1 MNSYLRELSEKSK
14 KVRRQVKFYYSNHNP
29 LPKQNPYGRNFFTI
43 PQTINAEHMYP
54 NIIVVKVTPACLGDC
69 AFCFR
74 QKQRTEELNEI
85 TPEDMK
91 IINQYVQNYNSGQEH
106 DLMKIKEILI
116 TGGEPFLL
124 NIRVLRKLLESVKNV
139 GIEFIRIGSRATT
152 ISPWLIQNELINML
166 NDYKPLTIIAHY
178 NHVDELTKESLEA
191 SEKILSAGITIKN
204 QSVLLRGV
212 NDRVE
217 ELCNL
222 HWKLSRNSI
231 LPYRLNHCTPVGFE
245 QLRTTVRE
253 GIALVKEVQ
262 SMSGAIGHF
271 HFNVITPLGIAPG
284 FTESH
289 ILDEKKGAELIE
301 MYKRNPEPFFDLE
314 KINPDAQYLKIHI
327 TSRTIKDPNIPKE
340 AWYRD
345 GIPTSIG

>member
-1 MNSYLRELSEKSK
+1 MNNYLRELAEKSE
-14 KVRRQVKFYYSNHNP
+14 KVRRQVRFYYSNYNH
-29 LPKQNPYGRNFFTI
+29 LPKQNPYGRNFFAI
-43 PQTINAEHMYP
+43 PKTINAEHMYP

-85 TPEDMK
+85 TPEGMN
-91 IINQYVQNYNSGQEH
+91 IINQYVQNYNSGPEQ
-106 DLMKIKEILI
+106 DLMKIKEVLI

-124 NIRVLRKLLESVKNV
+124 SIRVLRKLLESVKNA
-139 GIEFIRIGSRATT
+139 GIEFIRIGSRATA
-152 ISPWLIQNELINML
+152 ISPWLIKNELINVL

-191 SEKILSAGITIKN
+191 SEKILSTGITIKN

-217 ELCNL
+217 ELCDL
-222 HWKLSRNSI
+222 HWKLSKNSI

-262 SMSGAIGHF
+262 SMGGTIGHF
-271 HFNVITPLGIAPG
+271 HYNVITPLGIAPG

-314 KINPDAQYLKIHI
+314 KIQ
-327 TSRTIKDPNIPKE
+327 SRCPIFKNTYNIQNNKGPK
-340 AWYRD
+340 YTQRNLV
-345 GIPTSIG
+345 